1 MSKKPNKKSKSFRV
15 YQIVMA
21 AIAFIMILSMIAV
34 ALRW

>member
-1 MSKKPNKKSKSFRV
+1 MSKNPNKKPKSFRV
-15 YQIVMA
+15 YQIMMA